1 MINSFIKKRAQ
12 SFTHAFEGC
21 KFILSTQKN
30 SWIHLGVTII
40 VVILGLWLKLDFVEW
55 AIIVLVIGLVWT
67 AEAFNTSIEA
77 LNDLATSE
85 IHPLAKI
92 SKDVGA
98 AAVLLSAFTAV
109 ITGVLILGPHLL
121 KKLFK

>member
-1 MINSFIKKRAQ
+1 MIYSFIKKRAQ
-12 SFTHAFEGC
+12 SFLHAFEGC
-21 KFILSTQKN
+21 RFILSTQKN
-30 SWIHLGVTII
+30 SWIHSVATICVI
-40 VVILGLWLKLDFVEW
+40 ILGLWLKLDFIEW
-55 AIIVLVIGLVWT
+55 AILVVVIGLVWT

-77 LNDLATSE
+77 LNDLTTSE

-121 KKLFK
+121 NKLFK